1 MSANK
6 TTATDASVEAYLQ
19 SRASAQQ
26 REDCDAL
33 IALFARVARA
43 PATMWGPSI
52 VGFGSYRYRYESGRT
67 GESPL
72 VGFAVRGRELVLYL
86 VDALDGQQELTA
98 TLGPYKAG
106 KSCIYIKQIADLDM
120 AVLERM
126 VATSVAEARRRHV
139 PS

>member
-1 MSANK
+1 MTANK

-19 SRASAQQ
+19 SRASPAQ
-26 REDCDAL
+26 RMDCDAL
-33 IALFARVARA
+33 IALFARVAQA

-98 TLGPYKAG
+98 ALGPHKAG
-106 KSCIYIKQIADLDM
+106 KSCVYIKRVADLDM
-120 AVLERM
+120 AVLERQ
-126 VATSVAEARRRHV
+126 VAASVAEARRRHV
-139 PS
+139 AG